1 MKSFRKL
8 LNYIKP
14 YMWIALLGPF
24 FMFIE
29 IAMDLIQPTI
39 MQNII
44 DNGIAGND
52 QAYVV
57 TMGIWM
63 IVSAVIGLFGGIGSS
78 IYSTRTAVNVAA
90 DLRNDVFRKIG
101 YFSGPNTDQ
110 FGTGKLITIVTND
123 ITTLQQAIMMTLRI
137 FVRGPIMFVGS
148 IIIVFFTARELFP
161 ILMIVVPILVA
172 LIVIFTM
179 KAGSLFQ
186 KVQEAVDRVNTKL
199 QENLAGMRVVKAF
212 GRQTHE
218 VNQFQKVNDDLTK
231 VNIRADQV
239 IMGLSPIL
247 LFIVNLGIV
256 AAIWMGAIKVDN
268 GTVNVGVIVAFIN
281 YLTIIMNSLM
291 TSSHVLMQITRAFPS
306 GDRIMQVLDTEE
318 DIKQDINAQKPD
330 EVRGDLKFKNVCY
343 SYSKNGEYVLS
354 NLNFHIKSG
363 QTIGVIGSTG
373 SGKSSLVQLLPRLY
387 DVDEGEILLDGINV
401 NKYELETLRQEI
413 GFVPQKALLFSGSIK
428 NNLQYGK
435 KNATEEEMRQAI
447 VSAQAAEFV
456 RKLDGELDYSL
467 TQGATNLSGGQKQRI
482 SIARAFIRKP
492 AIIVLDDSTSA
503 VDALSEA
510 AIQKV
515 LRNEFEGTTKIIV
528 SSKISSIKNADQI
541 IVLEDGKMAGIGTH
555 EQLIADNALYQEIYA
570 TQIGKEVGAK

>member
-44 DNGIAGND
+44 DNGIAEND

-218 VNQFQKVNDDLTK
+218 ENQFQKVNDDLTK

-306 GDRIMQVLDTEE
+306 GDRIMQVLNTEE
-318 DIKQDINAQKPD
+318 DIKQDANAQKPD

-435 KNATEEEMRQAI
+435 KNATEEEMQQAI

-456 RKLDGELDYSL
+456 RKLDGELDYLL
-467 TQGATNLSGGQKQRI
+467 TQGASNLSGGQKQRV

-528 SSKISSIKNADQI
+528 SSKISSVKNADQI
-541 IVLEDGKMAGIGTH
+541 IVLEDGKMAGFGTH

-570 TQIGKEVGAK
+570 TQVGKEVGAK

>member
-8 LNYIKP
+8 LKFLRP
-14 YMWIALLGPF
+14 YMWIAFLGPF
-24 FMFIE
+24 FMCIE
-29 IAMDLIQPTI
+29 VAMDLVQPTI

-44 DNGIAGND
+44 DNGIVEGD
-52 QAYVV
+52 KSYVV
-57 TMGIWM
+57 TMGIYM
-63 IVSAVIGLFGGIGSS
+63 LVSAVIGLLGGIGSS
-78 IYSTRTAVNVAA
+78 VFSTRAAVNVAA
-90 DLRNDVFRKIG
+90 DLRKDVFRKIG
-101 YFSGPNTDQ
+101 YFSGPNTDK
-110 FGTGKLITIVTND
+110 FGAGKLITIVTND
-123 ITTLQQAIMMTLRI
+123 ISTLQQAIMMTLRI
-137 FVRGPIMFVGS
+137 FVRGPIMFFGS
-148 IIIVFFTARELFP
+148 IIIVYFTARELFA
-161 ILMIVVPILVA
+161 ILLVVVPILVV
-172 LIVIFTM
+172 LIVLFTL

-199 QENLAGMRVVKAF
+199 QENLAGIRVVKAF
-212 GRQTHE
+212 GRQKYE
-218 VNQFQKVNDDLTK
+218 VEQFHKVNNRLTAK
-231 VNIRADQV
+231 NIRADQV

-247 LFIVNLGIV
+247 MFIVNLGIV

-306 GDRIMQVLDTEE
+306 GERIVQVLDTEE
-318 DIKQDINAQKPD
+318 DIKQAEFAQKRD
-330 EVRGDLKFKNVCY
+330 MIHGDIQFKDVSY

-363 QTIGVIGSTG
+363 QTIGIVGSTG
-373 SGKSSLVQLLPRLY
+373 SGKSSLVHLLPRLY
-387 DVDEGEILLDGINV
+387 DVDEGEILLDGIDV
-401 NKYELETLRQEI
+401 KKYDIESLRQSI

-428 NNLQYGK
+428 DNLKYGK
-435 KNATEEEMRQAI
+435 PSATDEEMHEAI
-447 VSAQAAEFV
+447 SSAQASEFV
-456 RKLDGELDYSL
+456 CKLEGELDYEL
-467 TQGATNLSGGQKQRI
+467 TQGASNLSGGQKQRI

-515 LRNEFEGTTKIIV
+515 LKNRFEGTTKIII
-528 SSKISSIKNADQI
+528 SSKISSVKNADQI

-555 EQLIADNALYQEIYA
+555 EQLMKTSTLYREIFA
-570 TQIGKEVGAK
+570 TQAGKEVGAQ

>member
-1 MKSFRKL
+1 MESFRKL
-8 LNYIKP
+8 MKYIKP
-14 YMWIALLGPF
+14 YMWIAFLGPF
-24 FMFIE
+24 FMFVE
-29 IAMDLIQPTI
+29 IGMDLIQPAI

-44 DNGIAGND
+44 DNGIAEGD
-52 QAYVV
+52 KAYVV

-63 IVSAVIGLFGGIGSS
+63 LVSAAIGLLGGMGST
-78 IYSTRTAVNVAA
+78 IFSTRTAVNVAA
-90 DLRNDVFRKIG
+90 DLRKDVFRKIG
-101 YFSGPNTDQ
+101 YFSGPNTDK
-110 FGTGKLITIVTND
+110 FGSGKLITIVTND

-137 FVRGPIMFVGS
+137 FVRGPIMFFGS

-161 ILMIVVPILVA
+161 ILMVVVPILVA
-172 LIVIFTM
+172 LIVIFTI
-179 KAGSLFQ
+179 KAGSLFG

-212 GRQTHE
+212 GRQQHE
-218 VNQFQKVNDDLTK
+218 VKQFHTVNDNLTA

-268 GTVNVGVIVAFIN
+268 GTVNVGVIIAFIN

-318 DIKQDINAQKPD
+318 DIKQIEHAEKL
-330 EVRGDLKFKNVCY
+330 EKIRGDLQFKDVSY

-354 NLNFHIKSG
+354 DLNFHIKCG

-387 DVDEGEILLDGINV
+387 DADKGEILLDGLNINQ
-401 NKYELETLRQEI
+401 YDLTTLREAI
-413 GFVPQKALLFSGSIK
+413 GFVPQKALLFSGTIK
-428 NNLQYGK
+428 DNLRYGK
-435 KNATEEEMRQAI
+435 KDATEEEMNTAI

-456 RKLDGELDYSL
+456 RKLDGELDYHL
-467 TQGATNLSGGQKQRI
+467 NQGASNLSGGQKQRI
-482 SIARAFIRKP
+482 SIARAFVRKP

-515 LRNEFEGTTKIIV
+515 LKNEFADTTKIII
-528 SSKISSIKNADQI
+528 SSKISSVKNADQI
-541 IVLEDGKMAGIGTH
+541 IVLEDGKIAGIGTH
-555 EQLIADNALYQEIYA
+555 QQLITENELYQEIYA
-570 TQIGKEVGAK
+570 TQVGKEAGVK

>member
-1 MKSFRKL
+1 MKSFRNL
-8 LNYIKP
+8 LNYLKP
-14 YMWIALLGPF
+14 YTWIAILGPF
-24 FMFIE
+24 CMSIE
-29 IAMDLIQPTI
+29 VAMDLVQPTI

-44 DNGIAGND
+44 DNGIATSNNG
-52 QAYVV
+52 YIL

-63 IVSAVIGLFGGIGSS
+63 LVSAVIGLLGGIGST
-78 IYSTRTAVNVAA
+78 IFSTRTSVNVAA
-90 DLRNDVFRKIG
+90 DLRMDVFRKIG
-101 YFSGPNTDQ
+101 YFSGPNTDK

-123 ITTLQQAIMMTLRI
+123 ISTLQQAVMMTLKI
-137 FVRGPIMFVGS
+137 FVRGPIMFFGS
-148 IIIVFFTARELFP
+148 IIIVYFTARELFP
-161 ILMIVVPILVA
+161 ILLIVVPFLVA
-172 LIVIFTM
+172 LIVFFTI

-212 GRQTHE
+212 GRQSFE
-218 VNQFQKVNDDLTK
+218 VEQFHKVNDNLTK

-239 IMGLSPIL
+239 IMGLTPIL

-306 GDRIMQVLDTEE
+306 GERIMQVLHTAD
-318 DIKQDINAQKPD
+318 DIKQSIVAEKRETISGDIQ
-330 EVRGDLKFKNVCY
+330 FKDVCY

-354 NLNFHIKSG
+354 HLNFHIRSG

-387 DVDEGEILLDGINV
+387 DVDEGEILIDGINV
-401 NKYELETLRQEI
+401 KKYDLESLRQAI
-413 GFVPQKALLFSGSIK
+413 GFVPQKAWLFSGSIK
-428 NNLQYGK
+428 DNLRYGK
-435 KNATEEEMRQAI
+435 QSASDEEMQEAI
-447 VSAQAAEFV
+447 LFAQAAEFV
-456 RKLDGELDYSL
+456 GKLDGELDYTL
-467 TQGATNLSGGQKQRI
+467 TQGASNLSGGQKQRI

-515 LRNEFEGTTKIIV
+515 LRNEFEGTTKIII
-528 SSKISSIKNADQI
+528 SSKISSVKNADQI
-541 IVLEDGKMAGIGTH
+541 LVLEDGKMAGIGTH
-555 EQLIADNALYQEIYA
+555 EQLMTHNELYQEIYA
-570 TQIGKEVGAK
+570 TQVGAEVRSR

>member
-8 LNYIKP
+8 LKYIRP
-14 YMWIALLGPF
+14 YMWIAFLGPF
-24 FMFIE
+24 FMCIE
-29 IAMDLIQPTI
+29 VAMDLVQPTI

-44 DNGIAGND
+44 DSGIAKNN

-57 TMGIWM
+57 TMGVM
-63 IVSAVIGLFGGIGSS
+63 MLVSAVIGLLGGVGST
-78 IYSTRTAVNVAA
+78 IFSTRASVNVAA
-90 DLRNDVFRKIG
+90 DLRKDVFQKIG

-137 FVRGPIMFVGS
+137 FVRGPIMFLGS
-148 IIIVFFTARELFP
+148 IIIVYFTARELFP
-161 ILMIVVPILVA
+161 ILLVVVPILVA
-172 LIVIFTM
+172 LIVLFTI

-186 KVQEAVDRVNTKL
+186 KVQQAVDRVNTKL

-212 GRQTHE
+212 GRQKHE
-218 VNQFQKVNDDLTK
+218 EEQFHKVNSRLTAI
-231 VNIRADQV
+231 NIKADQV
-239 IMGLSPIL
+239 IMGLTPIL
-247 LFIVNLGIV
+247 MFIVNLGIV

-306 GDRIMQVLDTEE
+306 GDRIMQVLDTED
-318 DIKQDINAQKPD
+318 DIKQIADAEKRDIIQ
-330 EVRGDLKFKNVCY
+330 GDIQFKNVSY

-354 NLNFHIKSG
+354 DLDFHIESG
-363 QTIGVIGSTG
+363 QTIGIIGSTG

-387 DVDEGEILLDGINV
+387 DVDKGEILLDGINI
-401 NKYELETLRQEI
+401 KKFDLESLRQAI

-428 NNLQYGK
+428 ENLRYGK
-435 KNATEEEMRQAI
+435 QLATDEELESAI
-447 VSAQAAEFV
+447 QSAQAGDFV
-456 RKLDGELDYSL
+456 SKLDGKLDYLL
-467 TQGATNLSGGQKQRI
+467 TQGASNLSGGQKQRL
-482 SIARAFIRKP
+482 SIARAFVRNP
-492 AIIVLDDSTSA
+492 AILVLDDSTSA

-515 LRNEFEGTTKIIV
+515 LINKFPKSTKLII
-528 SSKISSIKNADQI
+528 SSKISSVKNADQI

-555 EQLIADNALYQEIYA
+555 EQLIATSELYREINA
-570 TQIGKEVGAK
+570 TQAGKEVGAR